1 MAVAGYLLVVAT
13 IRFLILEP
21 AEPVRVDSLL
31 FAAVASVPLTTPFV
45 YLLAVFSFG
54 FAGDLAARQSIYPA
68 RMFTLPVT
76 TAALAGW
83 PMLYGTAATAILW
96 LAARLLAVWPSG
108 TGIPVMWAAPL
119 GAAPLARTPALTW
132 MPYGFPGLRVIGALL
147 CPGAP
152 GT

>member
-21 AEPVRVDSLL
+21 GGPVRVDSLR
-31 FAAVASVPLTTPFV
+31 FAAVVSVPLTTTFV

-54 FAGDLAARQSIYPA
+54 FAGDLAGRQSIYPA

-83 PMLYGTAATAILW
+83 PMLYGTAAAAILW
-96 LAARLLAVWPSG
+96 LAARLLAVWPAG
-108 TGIPVMWAAPL
+108 TGIPGMWPAPL
-119 GAAPLARTPALTW
+119 GADPPARKPAPAW
-132 MPYGFPGLRVIGALL
+132 MADRLPGPRRDGAVLL
-147 CPGAP
+147 
-152 GT
+152 

>member
-1 MAVAGYLLVVAT
+1 MAVAGYLVLVAP
-13 IRFLILEP
+13 IGFLILEP
-21 AEPVRVDSLL
+21 GEPVGVDSLR
-31 FAAVASVPLTTPFV
+31 FAAVASVPLTTTFV

-96 LAARLLAVWPSG
+96 LAGGLLSLWPRG
-108 TGIPVMWAAPL
+108 TAIPWMWA
-119 GAAPLARTPALTW
+119 
-132 MPYGFPGLRVIGALL
+132 VLL
-147 CPGAP
+147 CATPFA
-152 GT
+152 

>member
-21 AEPVRVDSLL
+21 GEPVRVDSLR
-31 FAAVASVPLTTPFV
+31 FAAVVSVPLTTTFV

-83 PMLYGTAATAILW
+83 PMLY
-96 LAARLLAVWPSG
+96 RS
-108 TGIPVMWAAPL
+108 AAPAVLWL
-119 GAAPLARTPALTW
+119 GAA
-132 MPYGFPGLRVIGALL
+132 GSALL
-147 CPGAP
+147 AA
-152 GT
+152 GTG

>member
-21 AEPVRVDSLL
+21 GEPVRVDSLR
-31 FAAVASVPLTTPFV
+31 FAAVVSVPLTTTFV

-83 PMLYGTAATAILW
+83 PMLYGSAATAVLW
-96 LAARLLAVWPSG
+96 LAARLLAVLPPG
-108 TGIPVMWAAPL
+108 TEVPGMCTALL
-119 GAAPLARTPALTW
+119 GA
-132 MPYGFPGLRVIGALL
+132 GLRGS
-147 CPGAP
+147 P
-152 GT
+152 